1 MAQTKIVAGID
12 VGSSKIT
19 TIVAS
24 YSPKKESLDVT
35 GVSTIESRGLR
46 KSQIIDIENAVGAI
60 TESVEGA
67 ERMAGFALASAFVSI
82 GGTHIESVNSKG
94 VVAVAEPETEITQA
108 DVKRVL
114 ESARAIS
121 LPSSR
126 EILHVIPRDF
136 IVDSQEGIKDPLGMT
151 GVRLEAEAHII
162 NGAATAIRNLTK
174 CVNEIGIDVEGLVF
188 SGLAASEAVLSETE
202 KELGVCLV
210 DIGGG
215 TTDICVFQEGSL
227 SFSSVLPVGANHVT
241 NDLAIGLRVSLESAE
256 KIKKFLG
263 REEKKPTL
271 PKSKK
276 PDLEKDE
283 VDLTSLKLPEE
294 LKSIS
299 KKTVVEGIIRP
310 RLNEIFAMVGE
321 ELRKS
326 GFGGATPAG
335 IVLTGG
341 GAETVGVVNSCKR
354 ILSMPTRVGLP
365 KGISGLIDEIEGPA
379 FAASVGL
386 VLYGVKHSEIQAGR
400 ITLRSVGKLMERI
413 PVRGFASKVI
423 EFVKS
428 FLP

>member
-1 MAQTKIVAGID
+1 MARTKIVAGID
-12 VGSSKIT
+12 IGSSKIAA
-19 TIVAS
+19 IIAS
-24 YSPKKESLDVT
+24 YSPKKESVDIT
-35 GVSTIESRGLR
+35 GVSIVKSRGLR
-46 KSQIIDIENAVGAI
+46 KSQIIDIEEAVEAI

-67 ERMAGFALASAFVSI
+67 ERMAGFALSSAFISI
-82 GGTHIESVNSKG
+82 GGTQIESVNSKG
-94 VVAVAEPETEITQA
+94 VVAVAEPEVEIIQE

-114 ESARAIS
+114 EAARAIS

-126 EILHVIPRDF
+126 EILHVVPRNF
-136 IVDSQEGIKDPLGMT
+136 IVDSQGGIKDPLGMT
-151 GVRLEAEAHII
+151 GVRLEVEAHII
-162 NGAATAIRNLTK
+162 TGAATAVRNLTK

-188 SGLAASEAVLSETE
+188 TGMAASEAVLSETE

-227 SFSSVLPVGANHVT
+227 AHSSVLPVGANHVT

-263 REEKKPTL
+263 REKKKPTL
-271 PKSKK
+271 PGSKETEQ
-276 PDLEKDE
+276 EKDE
-283 VDLTSLKLPEE
+283 VDLSSLKLSEE

-310 RLNEIFAMVGE
+310 RLNEIFALVGE
-321 ELRKS
+321 ELKKS
-326 GFGGATPAG
+326 GFGGTTPAG

-354 ILSMPTRVGLP
+354 ILSMPTRLGMP
-365 KGISGLIDEIEGPA
+365 RGISGLIDEIETPG

-386 VLYGVKHSEIQAGR
+386 VLYGVKYGEAQVSKIS
-400 ITLRSVGKLMERI
+400 LRSVGKLVEKI
-413 PVRGFASKVI
+413 PIRGAASKVI
-423 EFVKS
+423 NFIKS